1 MAKGTALSR
10 ALAFFREEQDMD
22 VVRVAFARVTEI
34 VSERLAGPATRQVV
48 KRARKP
54 KPMTATAGAV
64 AGAKEHESLASA

>member
-34 VSERLAGPATRQVV
+34 VSERMAGPTRQAV
-48 KRARKP
+48 KRTRKP
-54 KPMTATAGAV
+54 KPDGVIAAS
-64 AGAKEHESLASA
+64 KEHESLASA